1 MTLLN
6 CPICCLQLRELQ
18 IAWYIKRFLDLDKQ
32 SGYYLFL
39 FFLRCN
45 VGCTNPYI
53 LIVCAPNFNLEIENM
68 HKRMKKFY

>member
-39 FFLRCN
+39 FFYAAML
-45 VGCTNPYI
+45 VEPTLTF